1 MSNFQFEK
9 ILLKLDTLSQQL
21 SAQSTPYVLHETID
35 AGKNIECKS
44 DICIMMY
51 SHSEYSFFWKAAIPL
66 LEKYAGN
73 IKIYWCCDTLADYVL
88 PDNWTFHK
96 YDPSLSWA
104 SRIKG
109 CLDLITTKYVI
120 YLQEDWLLIDNI
132 EMDKLKYLM
141 NFMDEKGCKYL
152 TSDIRQRYDVPPI
165 PSVYTHYEF
174 QNIHGHWF
182 QPSIWNKELLYS
194 IALTDCKMNEN
205 EVGESLKLTHASVCY
220 AIRNNRFKEVA
231 TRSLFY
237 PHIHAMNGGKWTFI
251 KFPCLKA
258 LLESYGIDTSK
269 RGVDN
274 SWIIDYQ

>member
-44 DICIMMY
+44 NICIMMY

-109 CLDLITTKYVI
+109 CLDLISTKYVI

-152 TSDIRQRYDVPPI
+152 TSDIRQRYDLPPI

-174 QNIHGHWF
+174 QNIRGHWF

>member
-44 DICIMMY
+44 NICIMMY

-109 CLDLITTKYVI
+109 CLDLISTKYVI

-152 TSDIRQRYDVPPI
+152 TSDIRQRYDLPPI

-174 QNIHGHWF
+174 QNIRGHWF

-274 SWIIDYQ
+274 SWIIDYP